1 MDSSNFTRVNHSF
14 PTIHRGEREVVL
26 TTTIFLNDGEE
37 GTLQFSIQDQSVRV
51 IIVAEPVQVLK
62 KHPDLEIEPR
72 EDCVRI
78 TFIGWNAQSV
88 YALIEPYTIA
98 QIHDKRLTF
107 AVCNSYLG
115 RTNKLEL
122 QFYLEDSE

>member
-1 MDSSNFTRVNHSF
+1 MDSNNSFVKKHFF
-14 PTIHRGEREVVL
+14 PTIYRGEREVVL
-26 TTTIFLNDGEE
+26 TETIFLNDGEV
-37 GTLQFSIQDQSVRV
+37 GTLKFYVQDQPVNV
-51 IIVAEPVQVLK
+51 IITAEPLQILNK
-62 KHPDLEIEPR
+62 NPDIRIEPH
-72 EDCVRI
+72 EDFVRI

-88 YALIEPYTIA
+88 YALVEPYTIA

-122 QFYLEDSE
+122 QFYLEDSV